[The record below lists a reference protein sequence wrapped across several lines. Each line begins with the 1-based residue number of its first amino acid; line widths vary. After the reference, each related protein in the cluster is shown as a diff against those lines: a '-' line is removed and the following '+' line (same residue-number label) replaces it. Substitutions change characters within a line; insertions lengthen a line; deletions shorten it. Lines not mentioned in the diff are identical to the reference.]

1 MNLGIRGRVL
11 LIAWGPAALIAIALA
26 VYFVSSNL
34 AALRAS
40 RHTLGQTLSRQLAP
54 AAQYGVLSNN
64 ASILRRL
71 INPALAQSAISS
83 IVIENHSGRILA
95 SGFRKRHPMNW
106 VERGGQFIANL
117 ISGSSGN
124 AWTFSSPVTIRP
136 LPVGPEYGLFHH
148 RSPRYSAP
156 VETLGTVLVTLSAE
170 HLGAQESRIL
180 IEGLVLMMLGLLA
193 TFILAERMS
202 RSITHPVLRM
212 LQSVSELSEGQMSV
226 RLPENSHGEL
236 GRLEHGINQLAEQI
250 GHSTRQLEAE
260 VTQATQ
266 ELRET
271 LEEVESKNVALDL
284 ARKEAV
290 AANRAKTAFL
300 ANINHEIRTPMNT
313 ILGYAD
319 FLTATPLDADQHEYL
334 GWIQRSGQH
343 LLSLIDEVLHFSR
356 IEAGHLDLS
365 QAPCDVHIL
374 LEEVIAALA
383 PQALQKGLDFLP
395 DLYEGPPLQVLTDAG
410 RLRQILNKLI
420 GNAIKFTEYGL
431 IRVRAR
437 QESEADRI
445 TFHFD
450 VEDEGIGL
458 SPEDQARIFE
468 PFAQADSSTSRRFGG
483 VGLGLAI
490 CRRIV
495 EAMKGTIQVESRPGS
510 GTRFGVRLS
519 FPPVPD
525 ALPVS
530 YTSFPYRI
538 RLSGPPIY
546 RDCFVRRFTAW
557 GFEVLPAEETAQ
569 AEPSSPEP
577 DSKQPVLEVE
587 ILGISDLTQDLLS
600 APAEA
605 VPEHS
610 RRLVLAATAD
620 RQEQRR
626 IGQAR
631 HAICLPVHATV
642 RDLKQALVELLQAT
656 PTTPAPR
663 RRDSEADFWNLF
675 REELPRQVQVLREA
689 WTIHPDP
696 QKIREALHQLEGT
709 ARFCKLPALQVAI
722 SRLRSHGQNHPDDH
736 GLRSAAWQDL
746 DQAVAAILKDPTTRI
761 LTPARPPQANPSGLL
776 AGIRTLVAEDNAINR
791 TLIGRML
798 EQQGARVWLCP
809 NGVGLVGMIDS
820 VEPDLVLLDIHMPEM
835 DGIETAR
842 RITANHPNLPLIAI
856 SADILPETRIRA
868 LNSGIHEYLV
878 KPIRAV
884 TLAETIQRVLSRV
897 SRPQRP
903 PQRPEP
909 TPAHPSN

>member
-40 RHTLGQTLSRQLAP
+40 RRILGQTVSRQLAP

-117 ISGSSGN
+117 ISGSTGN

-148 RSPRYSAP
+148 RSPKGAAP
-156 VETLGTVLVTLSAE
+156 VETLGTVLVTLSTE
-170 HLGAQESRIL
+170 HLGDQESRIL
-180 IEGLVLMMLGLLA
+180 IEGLVLMLLGLLA

-226 RLPENSHGEL
+226 RLPENSSGEL

-260 VTQATQ
+260 VTQATL

-319 FLTATPLDADQHEYL
+319 FLTATPLDADQQEYL

-374 LEEVIAALA
+374 LEEVVAALA

-395 DLYEGPPLQVLTDAG
+395 DLYEGPPLQVLADAG
-410 RLRQILNKLI
+410 RLRQILNNLI
-420 GNAIKFTEYGL
+420 GNAIKFTEHGL

-437 QESEADRI
+437 QESAADRVL
-445 TFHFD
+445 FHLD

-458 SPEDQARIFE
+458 SPEDRIRIFE

-495 EAMKGTIQVESRPGS
+495 EAMKGTIQVDSLPGS
-510 GTRFGVRLS
+510 GTRFGVHLG
-519 FPPVPD
+519 FQPVPN
-525 ALPVS
+525 AFPAPET
-530 YTSFPYRI
+530 YFPYRI
-538 RLSGPPIY
+538 RLSGPPAY
-546 RDCFVRRFTAW
+546 RDCFERRFAAW
-557 GFEVLPAEETAQ
+557 GFEVLPVAGTAP
-569 AEPSSPEP
+569 AGNP
-577 DSKQPVLEVE
+577 DSEQPVLEVE
-587 ILGISDLTQDLLS
+587 ILGISDLTRDLPPMEGS
-600 APAEA
+600 P
-605 VPEHS
+605 VHP

-620 RQEQRR
+620 RLEHRR
-626 IGQAR
+626 IGLIR

-656 PTTPAPR
+656 PTTPAPER
-663 RRDSEADFWNLF
+663 HDSEADFWNLF
-675 REELPRQVQVLREA
+675 RQELPRQVQVLREA
-689 WTIHPDP
+689 WTVHPAP

-722 SRLRSHGQNHPDDH
+722 SRLRSHGQTHPDDH
-736 GLRSAAWQDL
+736 DLRSSAWQDL
-746 DQAVAAILKDPTTRI
+746 DQAVAAILKDPTTRL
-761 LTPARPPQANPSGLL
+761 LTPARTPQANPSGLL
-776 AGIRTLVAEDNAINR
+776 AGIRMLVAEDNAINR

-809 NGVGLVGMIDS
+809 NGAGLVGMIDS

-835 DGIETAR
+835 DGIETAQ
-842 RITANHPNLPLIAI
+842 RITANHPNLPLVAI

-868 LNSGIHEYLV
+868 LNSGIREYLI

-884 TLAETIQRVLSRV
+884 TLAETLQRVLSRP

-909 TPAHPSN
+909 SPIHPSN

>member
-40 RHTLGQTLSRQLAP
+40 RRILGQTVSRQLAP

-64 ASILRRL
+64 ATILRRL
-71 INPALAQSAISS
+71 IDPALAQSAISS

-95 SGFRKRHPMNW
+95 SGFRKREPMNW
-106 VERGGQFIANL
+106 VERSGQLIANL
-117 ISGSSGN
+117 ISGSPGN
-124 AWTFSSPVTIRP
+124 ARTFSSPVTIRP
-136 LPVGPEYGLFHH
+136 LPVGPVYGLFHH
-148 RSPRYSAP
+148 RSKKLSAP
-156 VETLGTVLVTLSAE
+156 EETLGTVRVTLSAE
-170 HLGAQESRIL
+170 HLGDQESRIL

-193 TFILAERMS
+193 TFVLAERMS

-212 LQSVSELSEGQMSV
+212 LQSVSKLSEGQMSI
-226 RLPENSHGEL
+226 RLPESSYGEL

-260 VTQATQ
+260 VIQATQ

-284 ARKEAV
+284 ARKQAV
-290 AANRAKTAFL
+290 AANRAKTTFL

-319 FLTATPLDADQHEYL
+319 FLTATPLDADQQEYL

-365 QAPCDVHIL
+365 HAPCDVHIL

-395 DLYEGPPLQVLTDAG
+395 DLYEEPPLQVLADAG
-410 RLRQILNKLI
+410 RLRQILNNLI
-420 GNAIKFTEYGL
+420 GNAIKFTEHGL

-437 QESEADRI
+437 QEILADRI
-445 TFHFD
+445 TFHLD

-458 SPEDQARIFE
+458 SPEDRARIFE

-495 EAMKGTIQVESRPGS
+495 EAMKGSIRVEGLPGV
-510 GTRFGVRLS
+510 GTRFGVCLS
-519 FPPVPD
+519 FSPVPE
-525 ALPVS
+525 ALPVPV
-530 YTSFPYRI
+530 TSFPYPI
-538 RLSGPPIY
+538 RLSGPPAY
-546 RDCFVRRFTAW
+546 RDCFERRFAAW
-557 GFEVLPAEETAQ
+557 GFEIIPPAEGPPGPDA
-569 AEPSSPEP
+569 SPP
-577 DSKQPVLEVE
+577 ALEVE
-587 ILGISDLTQDLLS
+587 ILGLAELTRELP
-600 APAEA
+600 APG
-605 VPEHS
+605 PEGL

-620 RQEQRR
+620 RREHRR
-626 IGQAR
+626 IGQVR
-631 HAICLPVHATV
+631 NAICLPVHATV

-656 PTTPAPR
+656 PSAPAPK

-675 REELPRQVQVLREA
+675 RQELPRQVEVLRNA

-722 SRLRSHGQNHPDDH
+722 SRLRSHGQTHPDDH
-736 GLRSAAWQDL
+736 GLDSAVWQDL
-746 DQAVAAILKDPTTRI
+746 EQAVTAILEDPTTRI
-761 LTPARPPQANPSGLL
+761 PTPARPSQANPSGLL
-776 AGIRTLVAEDNAINR
+776 AGIRMLVAEDNAINR

-809 NGVGLVGMIDS
+809 NGVGLVGMIES
-820 VEPDLVLLDIHMPEM
+820 VEPDVVLLDIHMPEM

-842 RITANHPNLPLIAI
+842 QITANHPALPLVAI

-868 LNSGIHEYLV
+868 LNSGIREYLV
-878 KPIRAV
+878 KPIRAI
-884 TLAETIQRVLSRV
+884 TLAETIQRVLSRS
-897 SRPQRP
+897 SRVQRP
-903 PQRPEP
+903 PQRPVPSP
-909 TPAHPSN
+909 TRPPS